1 MPARW
6 PTVTSAAK
14 TARPSTWLAT
24 IRSILR
30 WKTERSRG
38 PRPWAKPCT
47 GSALAPNT
55 LSACLKML
63 EQAGIVERAFYARH
77 PPRADDRLTEK
88 GEKMRGILGAMRR
101 WGLDHG

>member
-1 MPARW
+1 
-6 PTVTSAAK
+6 
-14 TARPSTWLAT
+14 
-24 IRSILR
+24 
-30 WKTERSRG
+30 
-38 PRPWAKPCT
+38 
-47 GSALAPNT
+47 
-55 LSACLKML
+55 ML